1 MSTGDDFWLG
11 LADPGSVALW
21 DPPFE
26 GPTLREV
33 AVAATSPDAPLP
45 VPKPVAD
52 DELLWAPGAL
62 AGVLG
67 HHVGPSDDA
76 QAPFVTL
83 IEAIHRAAARTLDR
97 ETLLDAYNALDA
109 VELATPRDVA
119 NAVAAHGRDV
129 SGDDQRRRFTEA
141 AALVSGWLVCR
152 SRHRGPAKAGLAA
165 AALLDWYPI
174 VRPAADLGRLT
185 EFSAEACSLLRAH
198 GELAEGM
205 LLDLARWHTGWGR
218 VHAVEALLA
227 LEQRSTDVDRWLVEE
242 GWSNTVSDGYT
253 APLVAERVDV
263 ARWMWT
269 FDEQGELQRGGL
281 DGARGIAR
289 ALLDP
294 YSPGASIDAFPVM
307 GEVLDKWF
315 LGLSMLP
322 AEAVTVDDLGFT
334 HTLWKDLEDPDS
346 PAYGAFDRPVR
357 ADLAERCRKLLSE
370 EASRAAVDRALRHDD
385 PSFITAIT
393 LAPLYGIDPLPLLL
407 ARVEADPDDSVA
419 WFYLCRDHGGRAA
432 SEILSL
438 ALRVLPADLVTT
450 TARMPMPGS
459 GPGVHIAVMHLWSNV
474 CRPDPVLGPRL
485 VAALLGSSASQARA
499 HGERLREQLSAEQR
513 EQLGELTRPRHQPTT
528 EQRTETMSND
538 MPTQATEEVVARVP
552 NILCWKGAQMGM
564 TVLSSKPGELLLTSQ
579 RLVFRSYSGKR
590 DLDVPRSSITSCEAG
605 KKRALVVRFREQDGS
620 EAAFAFGQQMG
631 MPNLAAWVQAL
642 QPRAT

>member
-1 MSTGDDFWLG
+1 MSGDDEFWLG

-21 DPPFE
+21 DPPSD

-33 AVAATSPDAPLP
+33 AVAATDPDAPLP
-45 VPKPVAD
+45 VPKKVSD
-52 DELLWAPGAL
+52 DDINWAPGAL

-67 HHVGPSDDA
+67 HHVGPSDEV
-76 QAPFVTL
+76 QAPFVAL
-83 IEAIHRAAARTLDR
+83 IEAIHRAAVRTLDR
-97 ETLLDAYNALDA
+97 QMLLDAYEALDS

-119 NAVAAHGRDV
+119 NAVAAHGLDM
-129 SGDDQRRRFTEA
+129 SDDDHRRRFTEA

-165 AALLDWYPI
+165 AALLDWLPI
-174 VRPAADLGRLT
+174 LRPAADLGRLT
-185 EFSAEACSLLRAH
+185 EFSAEVCTLLRAH
-198 GELAEGM
+198 GTLAEGI

-218 VHAVEALLA
+218 IHAVEALVA
-227 LEQRSTDVDRWLVEE
+227 LELRMPSVDRWLVEE

-263 ARWMWT
+263 LDWMWT
-269 FDEQGELQRGGL
+269 FDDQGELLRPGL

-294 YSPGASIDAFPVM
+294 YSPGPSIDAFPVM

-315 LGLSMLP
+315 LGLSILQP
-322 AEAVTVDDLGFT
+322 DAVTLDDLGFA
-334 HTLWKDLEDPDS
+334 HTLWKDLENPES
-346 PAYGAFDRPVR
+346 PAYAAFDPSRS
-357 ADLAERCRKLLSE
+357 ADLAGRCRKLLSE
-370 EASRAAVDRALRHDD
+370 EASRSAVERALRHFDT
-385 PSFITAIT
+385 SFTTAIN
-393 LAPLYGIDPLPLLL
+393 LAPLYGIDPLPLLVAKL
-407 ARVEADPDDSVA
+407 EADPDDTVS
-419 WFYLCRDHGGRAA
+419 WFYLCRDHGRRAG
-432 SEILSL
+432 SQILSL
-438 ALRVLPADLVTT
+438 ALRVLPADLVST

-459 GPGVHIAVMHLWSNV
+459 GPGVHFAVMHLWSNV

-485 VAALLGSSASQARA
+485 VAALLASSASQARE
-499 HGERLREQLSAEQR
+499 HGERLREQLSPEQR
-513 EQLGELTRPRHQPTT
+513 EQLEELTRQRHQPTT
-528 EQRTETMSND
+528 EQGTEAMTND
-538 MPTQATEEVVARVP
+538 MNTQATEDVVARVP
-552 NILCWKGAQMGM
+552 DILCWKGPQMGM
-564 TVLSSKPGELLLTSQ
+564 TILSSKPGELLLTSQ

-590 DLDVPRSSITSCEAG
+590 DLDVARSSITSCEAG

-642 QPRAT
+642 QPRST